1 MTRCWISV
9 GVLPVSKVCCCL
21 CVGVLGTPVPDSSG
35 VPVGSCQSVKCVV
48 VCVLVFQVRLYLTVL
63 GFSVGFG
70 ALFAKTWRVY
80 EIMTASNRLSKVTK
94 VGTAA

>member
-1 MTRCWISV
+1 MLVFQVRLYLTVLGFSV
-9 GVLPVSKVCCCL
+9 G
-21 CVGVLGTPVPDSSG
+21 G
-35 VPVGSCQSVKCVV
+35 CQSVRCVV
-48 VCVLVFQVRLYLTVL
+48 VCVLVFQVCLYLTVLGFCVLVFQVRLYLTVL